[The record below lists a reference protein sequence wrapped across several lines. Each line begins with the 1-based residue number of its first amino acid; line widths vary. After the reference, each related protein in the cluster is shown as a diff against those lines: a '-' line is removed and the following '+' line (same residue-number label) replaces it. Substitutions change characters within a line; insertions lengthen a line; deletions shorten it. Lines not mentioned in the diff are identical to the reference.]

1 MGTDAAQ
8 RFEDLFFSTE
18 KFRTGSV
25 TEYYN
30 EISGG
35 KISLN
40 GEVIS
45 PLRMPCALPAYA
57 NGNSGMTD
65 DTPNA
70 QNMTVDALDALR
82 GQVNL
87 NQYDND
93 RNGYVDAF
101 IMVHAGQ
108 GAEQTVS
115 KDDIWSLK
123 WTIPNAILL
132 NDTSIFAF
140 FTTPEDATIGVAAHE
155 LCHLVFGWPDLCDV
169 DYSSEGVGNWYLM
182 AGGVWSGL
190 PPGFKPC
197 HHSAWCKL
205 T

>member
-140 FTTPEDATIGVAAHE
+140 FTTPEDATLSSAGRTYATSIIALKAWETGTSWLGVYGAVYHRA
-155 LCHLVFGWPDLCDV
+155 LSLVIILLGA
-169 DYSSEGVGNWYLM
+169 N
-182 AGGVWSGL
+182 
-190 PPGFKPC
+190 
-197 HHSAWCKL
+197 
-205 T
+205 